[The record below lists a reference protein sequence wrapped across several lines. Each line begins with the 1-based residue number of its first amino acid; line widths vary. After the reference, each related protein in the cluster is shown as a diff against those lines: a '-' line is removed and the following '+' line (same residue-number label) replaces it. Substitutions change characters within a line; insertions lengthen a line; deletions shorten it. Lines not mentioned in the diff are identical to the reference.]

1 MNPKDTAKKTGHPGK
16 NPIKAQDTVFICRCE
31 EITENEIDK
40 AIAEGA
46 RSIKGIKKRVY
57 AGMGLCQ
64 GRTCSKLI
72 AQKLAQVVPREEI
85 VPDTQRPPVRALKIK
100 ELFGEDDSL

>member
-1 MNPKDTAKKTGHPGK
+1 MDDSYDK
-16 NPIKAQDTVFICRCE
+16 VFICRCE
-31 EITENEIDK
+31 EVTEEEVDE

-46 RSIKGIKKRVY
+46 RSLKGVKKRTY

-72 AQKLAQVVPREEI
+72 MQKLARFVDKENVI
-85 VPDTQRPPVRALKIK
+85 PDTQRPPVRAIKI
-100 ELFGEDDSL
+100 EDLISTEEDDEHHD